1 MRSCME
7 LLSTFRPGVSTRC
20 FHQAGRRR
28 AGIKWLWFRLP
39 LLFAFARSP
48 LPLCVIIFFVASRT
62 SKAKAGEASKLER
75 AGRQGESTKG
85 LLAAAFIPPLE
96 KSRTRTRAHAQ
107 KRERDALG
115 RRGVTMTRMLHDAT
129 GIVAATQQFAQ
140 ALGKGMTA
148 DMAWFYGLSGGYGLI
163 ALVAT
168 VQLVRIQLRVPEYGW
183 TTQKV
188 RYVLRLKMR
197 GTSEKTR
204 CQLT

>member
-1 MRSCME
+1 
-7 LLSTFRPGVSTRC
+7 
-20 FHQAGRRR
+20 
-28 AGIKWLWFRLP
+28 
-39 LLFAFARSP
+39 
-48 LPLCVIIFFVASRT
+48 
-62 SKAKAGEASKLER
+62 
-75 AGRQGESTKG
+75 
-85 LLAAAFIPPLE
+85 
-96 KSRTRTRAHAQ
+96 
-107 KRERDALG
+107 
-115 RRGVTMTRMLHDAT
+115 MTRMLHDAT

-188 RYVLRLKMR
+188 RYDLRLKMR